1 MTCWWSLASV
11 WRELSCFLNNL
22 SIIGLCCGTGEAG
35 MLLLDQFAFWTS
47 SLFLFFRP
55 LSFWPL
61 YWTWIFPKPHKVFVR
76 AKISFPVPF
85 PLITACCKQN
95 YWCLELE
102 FPLTTI
108 LFYLNPMKRH
118 VFAPQTLA
126 IYVFVVQV
134 AIGFSAIT
142 SWVDQDLNYI
152 VQITV
157 INIIIIIVII
167 IIIIIIV
174 IDHII
179 NELHQSIPEMVL

>member
-1 MTCWWSLASV
+1 
-11 WRELSCFLNNL
+11 
-22 SIIGLCCGTGEAG
+22 
-35 MLLLDQFAFWTS
+35 
-47 SLFLFFRP
+47 
-55 LSFWPL
+55 
-61 YWTWIFPKPHKVFVR
+61 
-76 AKISFPVPF
+76 
-85 PLITACCKQN
+85 
-95 YWCLELE
+95 
-102 FPLTTI
+102 
-108 LFYLNPMKRH
+108 MKRH